1 MDNLNEA
8 SIRDH
13 NRSLEDY
20 SIKSPANLF
29 DDVEVVFRGLEDRLV
44 EMIQAHKAQSIGPIF
59 GSVAWLTSRPIL
71 RALQD
76 TPVSIV
82 VQKEDFLRPDY
93 GQEKKYAIDFNEQLR
108 LLYDRIESGLCRY
121 YMQGILPNVSTNG
134 GISVDGIRCVGN
146 YNREKKPASPR
157 AHHKFLVFCKAK
169 PDVSIGRSK
178 YSNYL
183 DYNVPEKYG
192 PWGEAK
198 MEGWNRWYWPYAV
211 WTGSFNF
218 THNGTRSLEN
228 AVILTSSDR
237 DNPVLNGYMMEHHQL
252 YAISEPLNWHSE
264 WMEPE
269 YRIGT

>member
-8 SIRDH
+8 LIPGRDVDDKP
-13 NRSLEDY
+13 LDDY
-20 SIKSPANLF
+20 SVKVPASSF
-29 DDVEVVFRGLEDRLV
+29 DDVEVVFRGLEERLV
-44 EMIQAHKAQSIGPIF
+44 DMIEAHKARSIGPIF

-71 RALQD
+71 EALQGAS
-76 TPVSIV
+76 VSLV

-93 GQEKKYAIDFNEQLR
+93 GQEKRYAIDYNEQLR
-108 LLYDRIESGLCRY
+108 RLYKEVKSGLSRY
-121 YMQGILPNVSTNG
+121 DMRGIASHLSVCGDVN
-134 GISVDGIRCVGN
+134 VDGVRCVGN
-146 YNREKKPASPR
+146 YNRDKRAAMPR
-157 AHHKFLVFCKAK
+157 AHHKFLVFCDAVS
-169 PDVSIGRSK
+169 DVRVDDYGYNTPACYDQWGVEIGQ
-178 YSNYL
+178 N
-183 DYNVPEKYG
+183 NH
-192 PWGEAK
+192 
-198 MEGWNRWYWPYAV
+198 WYWPYAV